1 MRRRVLVEVSSGP
14 VMTLLPRPSASA
26 SAPQALLVVT
36 LSTVALLLWSPGT
49 SFARDTTRPGAN
61 QTEQGESLKTA
72 LVSAGL
78 LGRWAGYGT
87 ENGSVA
93 VRGLQVRLRRLGF
106 RPGPSDG
113 LFGPLTEGAVERFQV
128 ARGLP
133 GDGLVGPDTRK
144 SLLARPAGRDSRLAG
159 SSRADRHS
167 RDRAA
172 PEQRTTRDRPPAVDA
187 PSPRDVAPD
196 PGSAPRVAVD
206 PQPSDGLA
214 PEIAAGLG
222 ALAVALLVGGGWL
235 LGARRRG
242 ASAAGRRAGRDWS
255 SATDLRLGM
264 VCAALLAVFAMGAA
278 AGALFATQASPGERE
293 TEAAHGSAAIPDLTG
308 AGGAAVAVQRRPH
321 RSPSA
326 P

>member
-1 MRRRVLVEVSSGP
+1 
-14 VMTLLPRPSASA
+14 MTLPPRPSTSA
-26 SAPQALLVVT
+26 SAPRTLLVVT
-36 LSTVALLLWSPGT
+36 LSTVALLLWSPAT
-49 SFARDTTRPGAN
+49 SFARDTTRAGAK

-106 RPGPSDG
+106 RPGPTDG

-144 SLLARPAGRDSRLAG
+144 SLLALAVGRDSRPAG
-159 SSRADRHS
+159 SSRAGRPS

-172 PEQRTTRDRPPAVDA
+172 PEQRTMRDLRHAPPA
-187 PSPRDVAPD
+187 RDVAPD
-196 PGSAPRVAVD
+196 TGSAPRVAVE

-222 ALAVALLVGGGWL
+222 ALAVALLLGGAWL
-235 LGARRRG
+235 LGGRRRG
-242 ASAAGRRAGRDWS
+242 ASAAGHRAERARS
-255 SATDLRLGM
+255 SATSLRLGM
-264 VCAALLAVFAMGAA
+264 VCAALLAVFAIGAV
-278 AGALFATQASPGERE
+278 AGALFATQAAPGDRG
-293 TEAAHGSAAIPDLTG
+293 TVEARGTAAIPAVTG
-308 AGGAAVAVQRRPH
+308 AAGARAAAQNRPH
-321 RSPSA
+321 RSPSS